1 MASNCKICGA
11 PQVTPAPRCHYCRA
25 PFEREATAAGGAL
38 IAETDF
44 ARENYGRFKPSSYL
58 AKNGVSI
65 AIEKDQASLVARL
78 TGSVYSPIINLLEDH
93 DDVAV
98 ETHVRF
104 ENMGPVPTL
113 AGISVRGKGNE
124 SYRVTLWS
132 TGSIALNLE
141 LAPVV
146 SLASINRSPVFKHN
160 EFNRLRVA
168 ITGDRLRMYLN
179 ENLLG
184 SARNQKLITGTI
196 TLWASGPAGALTRFT
211 DVSVHEAI

>member
-1 MASNCKICGA
+1 MASNCKTCGA
-11 PQVTPAPRCHYCRA
+11 PQTTPSPRCHYCRA
-25 PFEREATAAGGAL
+25 PFEREATTGGAL

-44 ARENYGRFKPSSYL
+44 ARESYGRFKPSSYL
-58 AKNGVSI
+58 VKNGVSI
-65 AIEKDQASLVARL
+65 GIEKDQGTLVARL
-78 TGSVYSPIINLLEDH
+78 SGSVYSPLVNLLEDH
-93 DDVAV
+93 DDVSV

-104 ENMGPVPTL
+104 ENMGAVPTL

-141 LAPVV
+141 LTPVV
-146 SLASINRSPVFKHN
+146 SLAAINRSPVFKPN
-160 EFNRLRVA
+160 EFNRLRVTVSA
-168 ITGDRLRMYLN
+168 DRLRMYLN

-184 SARNQKLITGTI
+184 SARNQKLGTGTI
-196 TLWASGPAGALTRFT
+196 TLWGSGPAGAIARFS